1 MVKFL
6 LILSCVIA
14 VISDMCLVWWA
25 KNPKHGILFLLI
37 GIVCGVI
44 GLTIWAYTMR
54 RGIESAMAITTYS
67 LLTVAGC
74 SFLGVVTFKETLSVI
89 NAIGIALAVIALVL
103 ISL

>member
-1 MVKFL
+1 MAKFL
-6 LILSCVIA
+6 LFLSCIIA

-25 KNPKHGILFLLI
+25 KDQKHGILFLVA
-37 GIVCGVI
+37 GILCGLI

-74 SFLGVVTFKETLSVI
+74 SFLGIVIFKEALSMV
-89 NAIGIALAVIALVL
+89 NAIGMVLAVIAL